1 MRSGCC
7 SRRRQVPRDI
17 EIGDPVEVFL
27 YRDSDDRMIAT
38 THEPK
43 VTLGKL
49 AILEVADV
57 GTHGRLSRLG
67 AGKGLIPPL
76 QGADGE
82 AEERAIQCLVTLYID
97 KSEQALRHHES
108 LLPMLRTDSPYK
120 KDDKVSRHYL
130 RYQ

>member
-1 MRSGCC
+1 MKLGEKQVLTVVKKVEFGVYLGSDEERVLLPKK
-7 SRRRQVPRDI
+7 QVPRDI

-57 GTHGRLSRLG
+57 GRWELFSTGGWKKTYS
-67 AGKGLIPPL
+67 
-76 QGADGE
+76 
-82 AEERAIQCLVTLYID
+82 CL
-97 KSEQALRHHES
+97 LRN
-108 LLPMLRTDSPYK
+108 R
-120 KDDKVSRHYL
+120 RQ
-130 RYQ
+130 R